1 MSLSQALSIAMS
13 GLRANQLGLSL
24 VSSNVAN
31 SETPGYIRKTVN
43 QIQTVSGSIGAN
55 VRVIGVNRELD
66 TYLQNQIRTEQS
78 GASYADL
85 RASILSRLQS
95 IYGTPGGTGT
105 LETAFNNLTTSVQTL
120 STSSDSQSAR
130 LGVLNAAQALA
141 QQLNSMSAGIQSL
154 RSQAE
159 SGLNSAVNTA
169 NAAMRQIAAINAQLQ
184 GVDTNDAAAA
194 ALKDKRDLY
203 INQLSQLMDIRV
215 IENGGNGG
223 VQVFTNS
230 GVQLVNGS
238 QASTLSFNAQG
249 TVTPNTQWSTDPS
262 KSTLGTITINFSSGG
277 SLDMIQTNSIR
288 SGTIAAYLE
297 LRDNTLVQ
305 AQTQL
310 DQFAANMSSLLSDK
324 TVAGTPASSG
334 ASNGFDLDLSGLKS
348 GNVIHLTYTD
358 ASNVTRQLS
367 LVRVDDP
374 SVLPLSNNAT
384 LDPNDQVI
392 GVDFSGGM
400 ASVASQLNA
409 VLGPAR
415 LQFSTSGSTLRVLDD
430 GTGAATVNAASVTST
445 VSSLLGGS
453 GEVPLF
459 TDGNG
464 LYTGAITAGGQQS
477 VGLAARLRVNTQLLG
492 DPSKL
497 VQYNATTPS
506 GDTTRPD
513 FLYQQLTAG
522 KSLYPPQTGFGTSGT
537 PFQATLRG
545 FSQQIA
551 SAQGQAADS
560 AKQVAD
566 GQDVVLSTLQQ
577 KFNSQSGVNI
587 DEEMAHLLSLQNAYG
602 ANARVMSTVKQMF
615 DMLLQI

>member
-55 VRVIGVNRELD
+55 VRVTGVNRELD

-85 RASILSRLQS
+85 RASILSSLQS

-105 LETAFNNLTTSVQTL
+105 LETAFNDLTTAVQTL

-130 LGVLNAAQALA
+130 LGLLNAAQALA

-159 SGLNSAVNTA
+159 SGLNSAVNNA
-169 NAAMRQIAAINAQLQ
+169 NATMRQIAAINTQLQ
-184 GVDTNDAAAA
+184 AINSNDAAAA
-194 ALKDKRDLY
+194 ALKDQRDLY

-215 IENGGNGG
+215 IDNGGSG

-230 GVQLVNGS
+230 GVQLVNDG
-238 QASTLSFNAQG
+238 QASTLRFNAQG

-262 KSTLGTITINFSSGG
+262 KSTLGTITIDFASGG

-334 ASNGFDLDLSGLKS
+334 ASNGFDLDLSGLQS

-374 SVLPLSNNAT
+374 SVLPLSNDAT

-409 VLGPAR
+409 VLGPAH
-415 LQFSTSGSTLRVLDD
+415 LQFSASGSTLQVLDD
-430 GTGAATVNAASVTST
+430 GTGAATVNAASATST

-459 TDGNG
+459 TDGNS
-464 LYTGAITAGGQQS
+464 LYTGAISAAGQQS
-477 VGLAARLRVNTQLLG
+477 VGLAARIRVNTQLLG

-497 VQYNATTPS
+497 VQYTATTLS

-522 KSLYPPQTGFGTSGT
+522 KSLYPPQTGFGTSRT
-537 PFQATLRG
+537 PFQTTLLG

-566 GQDVVLSTLQQ
+566 GQDVVLATLQQ
-577 KFNSQSGVNI
+577 KLNGQSGVNI

-615 DMLLQI
+615 DMLMQI

>member
-24 VSSNVAN
+24 TSSNVAN
-31 SETPGYIRKTVN
+31 SDTPGYIRKTVN
-43 QIQTVSGSIGAN
+43 QIQTSSGSIGAG
-55 VRVIGVNRELD
+55 VSVTGVNRELD
-66 TYLQNQIRTEQS
+66 LYLQQQIRTEQS

-85 RASILSRLQS
+85 RSSILSSLQS

-105 LETAFNNLTTSVQTL
+105 LETAFNNLVTAVQGL

-130 LGVLNAAQALA
+130 IGVLNAAQSLT

-169 NAAMRQIAAINAQLQ
+169 NTAMQQIVNLNTQLQ
-184 GVDTNDAAAA
+184 SGNTSDAAAA
-194 ALKDKRDLY
+194 ALKDQRDQY
-203 INQLSQLMDIRV
+203 VDQLSQLMDIRV
-215 IENGGNGG
+215 IDNGNNQI
-223 VQVFTNS
+223 QVFTNS
-230 GVQLVNGS
+230 GVQLVGAE
-238 QASTLSFNAQG
+238 ASTLSFNPQG
-249 TVTPNTQWSTDPS
+249 TVTPNTQWDADPT
-262 KSTLGTITINFSSGG
+262 KSTLGTLTLNFPNGG
-277 SLDMIQTNSIR
+277 SLNLIQTNSIR
-288 SGTIAAYLE
+288 SGTIAGYLE
-297 LRDNTLVQ
+297 LRDKTLVQ

-324 TVAGTPASSG
+324 TTAGTAVSSG
-334 ASNGFDLDLSGLKS
+334 ASNGFDLDLSGLQN

-358 ASNVTRQLS
+358 VGNVQHQLS

-384 LDPNDQVI
+384 TDPNDQVI
-392 GVDFSGGM
+392 GIDFSAGM
-400 ASVASQLNA
+400 ASVTSQLNA
-409 VLGPAR
+409 ALGSAG
-415 LQFSTSGSTLRVLDD
+415 LQFSNTGSTLRVLDNGV
-430 GTGAATVNAASVTST
+430 GTATVNAASVTST
-445 VSSLLGGS
+445 TSSLLGGS

-464 LYTGAITAGGQQS
+464 LYTGAITAAGQQS
-477 VGLAARLRVNTQLLG
+477 VGLAARIRVNSQIVG
-492 DPSKL
+492 DPAKL

-506 GDTTRPD
+506 GDTKRPD

-522 KSLYPPQTGFGTSGT
+522 KSLYSPSTGFGTST
-537 PFQATLRG
+537 LPFQATLSN

-551 SAQGQAADS
+551 SAQGQAADT
-560 AKQVAD
+560 AKQIAD

-587 DEEMAHLLSLQNAYG
+587 DEEMAHLLSLQNSYA

-615 DMLLQI
+615 DTLMQV

>member
-24 VSSNVAN
+24 TSSNVAN
-31 SETPGYIRKTVN
+31 SDTPGYIRKTVN
-43 QIQTVSGSIGAN
+43 QIQTSSGSIGAG
-55 VRVIGVNRELD
+55 VSVTGVNRELD
-66 TYLQNQIRTEQS
+66 LYLQQQIRTEQS

-85 RASILSRLQS
+85 RSSILSSLQS

-105 LETAFNNLTTSVQTL
+105 LETAFNNLVTAVQGL

-130 LGVLNAAQALA
+130 IGVLNAAQSLT
-141 QQLNSMSAGIQSL
+141 QQLNSMSGGIQSL

-159 SGLNSAVNTA
+159 AGLNSAVNTA
-169 NAAMRQIAAINAQLQ
+169 NTAMQQIVNLNTQLAN
-184 GVDTNDAAAA
+184 GDTTDAAAA
-194 ALKDKRDLY
+194 ALKDQRDQY
-203 INQLSQLMDIRV
+203 VDQLSQLMDIRV
-215 IENGGNGG
+215 IDNGNNQI
-223 VQVFTNS
+223 QVFTNS
-230 GVQLVNGS
+230 GVQLVGAE
-238 QASTLSFNAQG
+238 ASTLSFNPQG
-249 TVTPNTQWSTDPS
+249 TVTPNTQWDADPT
-262 KSTLGTITINFSSGG
+262 KSNLGTLTLHFPNGG
-277 SLDMIQTNSIR
+277 SLNLIQTNSIR
-288 SGTIAAYLE
+288 SGTIAGYLE
-297 LRDNTLVQ
+297 LRDKTLVQ

-324 TVAGTPASSG
+324 TTAGTAVSSG
-334 ASNGFDLDLSGLKS
+334 ASNGFDLDLSGLQT

-358 ASNVTRQLS
+358 VGNVQHQLS

-384 LDPNDQVI
+384 TDPNDRVI
-392 GVDFSGGM
+392 GIDFSAGM
-400 ASVASQLNA
+400 ASVTSQLNA
-409 VLGPAR
+409 VLGSAG
-415 LQFSTSGSTLRVLDD
+415 LQFSNTGSTLRVLDD
-430 GTGAATVNAASVTST
+430 GVGTATVNAASVTST

-464 LYTGAITAGGQQS
+464 LYTGAITAAGQQS
-477 VGLAARLRVNTQLLG
+477 VGLAARIRVNSQLVG
-492 DPSKL
+492 DPAKL

-522 KSLYPPQTGFGTSGT
+522 KSLYSPSTGFGTST
-537 PFQATLRG
+537 LPFQATLSN

-551 SAQGQAADS
+551 SAQGQAADT
-560 AKQVAD
+560 AKQIAD
-566 GQDVVLSTLQQ
+566 GQDVVLSTLQE

-587 DEEMAHLLSLQNAYG
+587 DEEMAHLLSLQNAYA

-615 DMLLQI
+615 DTLMQV

>member
-24 VSSNVAN
+24 TSSNVAN
-31 SETPGYIRKTVN
+31 SDTPGYIRKTVN
-43 QIQTVSGSIGAN
+43 QIQTSSGSIGAG
-55 VRVIGVNRELD
+55 VSVTGVNRELD
-66 TYLQNQIRTEQS
+66 LYLQQQIRTEQS

-85 RASILSRLQS
+85 RSSILSSLQS

-105 LETAFNNLTTSVQTL
+105 LETAFNNLVTAVQGL

-130 LGVLNAAQALA
+130 IGVLNAAQSLT
-141 QQLNSMSAGIQSL
+141 QQLNSMSAGVQSL

-169 NAAMRQIAAINAQLQ
+169 NTAMQQIVNLNTQLQ
-184 GVDTNDAAAA
+184 SGNTTDAAAA
-194 ALKDKRDLY
+194 ALKDQRDQY
-203 INQLSQLMDIRV
+203 VDQLSQLMDIRV
-215 IENGGNGG
+215 IDNGNNQI
-223 VQVFTNS
+223 QVFTNS
-230 GVQLVNGS
+230 GVQLVGAE
-238 QASTLSFNAQG
+238 ASTLSFNPQG
-249 TVTPNTQWSTDPS
+249 TVTPNTQWDADPT
-262 KSTLGTITINFSSGG
+262 KSNLGTLTLHFPNGG
-277 SLDMIQTNSIR
+277 SLNLIQTNSIR
-288 SGTIAAYLE
+288 SGTIAGYLE
-297 LRDNTLVQ
+297 LRDKTLVQ

-324 TVAGTPASSG
+324 TTAGTAVSSG
-334 ASNGFDLDLSGLKS
+334 ASNGFDLDLSGLQT

-358 ASNVTRQLS
+358 VGNVQHQLS

-384 LDPNDQVI
+384 TDPNDRVI
-392 GVDFSGGM
+392 GIDFSAGM
-400 ASVASQLNA
+400 ASVTSQLNA
-409 VLGPAR
+409 VLGSAG
-415 LQFSTSGSTLRVLDD
+415 LQFSNIGSTLRVLDD
-430 GTGAATVNAASVTST
+430 GVGTATVNAASVTST

-464 LYTGAITAGGQQS
+464 LYTGAITAAGQQS
-477 VGLAARLRVNTQLLG
+477 VGLAARIRVNSQLVG
-492 DPSKL
+492 DPAKL

-522 KSLYPPQTGFGTSGT
+522 KSLYSPSTGFGTST
-537 PFQATLRG
+537 LPFQATLSN

-551 SAQGQAADS
+551 SAQGQAADT
-560 AKQVAD
+560 AKQIAD
-566 GQDVVLSTLQQ
+566 GQDVVLSTLQE

-587 DEEMAHLLSLQNAYG
+587 DEEMAHLLSLQNAYA

-615 DMLLQI
+615 DTLMQV

>member
-24 VSSNVAN
+24 TSSNVAN
-31 SETPGYIRKTVN
+31 SDTPGYIRKTVN
-43 QIQTVSGSIGAN
+43 QIQTSSGSIGAG
-55 VRVIGVNRELD
+55 VSVTGVNRELD
-66 TYLQNQIRTEQS
+66 LYLQQQIRTEQS

-85 RASILSRLQS
+85 RSSILSSLQS

-105 LETAFNNLTTSVQTL
+105 LETAFNKLVTAVQGL

-130 LGVLNAAQALA
+130 IGVLNAAQSLT
-141 QQLNSMSAGIQSL
+141 QQLNSMSAGVQSL

-169 NAAMRQIAAINAQLQ
+169 NTAMQQIVNLNTQLQ
-184 GVDTNDAAAA
+184 SGNTTDAAAA
-194 ALKDKRDLY
+194 ALKDQRDQY
-203 INQLSQLMDIRV
+203 VDQLSQLMDIRV
-215 IENGGNGG
+215 IDNGNNQI
-223 VQVFTNS
+223 QVFTNS
-230 GVQLVNGS
+230 GVQLVGAE
-238 QASTLSFNAQG
+238 ASTLSFNPQG
-249 TVTPNTQWSTDPS
+249 TVTPNTQWDADPT
-262 KSTLGTITINFSSGG
+262 KSNLGTLTLHFPNGG
-277 SLDMIQTNSIR
+277 SLNLIQTNSIR
-288 SGTIAAYLE
+288 SGTIAGYLE
-297 LRDNTLVQ
+297 LRDKTLVQ

-324 TVAGTPASSG
+324 TTAGTAVSSG
-334 ASNGFDLDLSGLKS
+334 ASNGFDLDLSGLQT

-358 ASNVTRQLS
+358 VGNVQHQLS

-384 LDPNDQVI
+384 TDPNDRVI
-392 GVDFSGGM
+392 GIDFSAGM
-400 ASVASQLNA
+400 ASVTSQLNA
-409 VLGPAR
+409 VLGSAG
-415 LQFSTSGSTLRVLDD
+415 LQFSNTGSTLRVLDD
-430 GTGAATVNAASVTST
+430 GVGTATVNAASVTST

-459 TDGNG
+459 ADGNS
-464 LYTGAITAGGQQS
+464 LYTGAITAAGQQS
-477 VGLAARLRVNTQLLG
+477 VGLAARIRVNSQIVG
-492 DPSKL
+492 DPAKL

-522 KSLYPPQTGFGTSGT
+522 KSLYSPSTGFGTST
-537 PFQATLRG
+537 LPFQATLSN

-551 SAQGQAADS
+551 SAQGQAADT
-560 AKQVAD
+560 AKQIAD
-566 GQDVVLSTLQQ
+566 GQDVVLSTLQE

-587 DEEMAHLLSLQNAYG
+587 DEEMAHLLSLQNAYA

-615 DMLLQI
+615 DTLMQV

>member
-55 VRVIGVNRELD
+55 VRVTGVNRELD

-85 RASILSRLQS
+85 RASILSSLQS

-105 LETAFNNLTTSVQTL
+105 LETAFNDLTTAVQTL

-130 LGVLNAAQALA
+130 LGLLNAAQALA

-159 SGLNSAVNTA
+159 SGLNSAVNNA
-169 NAAMRQIAAINAQLQ
+169 NATMRQIAAINTQLQ
-184 GVDTNDAAAA
+184 AINSNDAAAA
-194 ALKDKRDLY
+194 ALKDQRDLY

-215 IENGGNGG
+215 IDNGGSG

-230 GVQLVNGS
+230 GVQLVNDG
-238 QASTLSFNAQG
+238 QASTLRFNAQG

-262 KSTLGTITINFSSGG
+262 KSTLGTITIDFASGG

-334 ASNGFDLDLSGLKS
+334 ASNGFDLDLSGLQS

-374 SVLPLSNNAT
+374 SVLPLSNDAT

-409 VLGPAR
+409 VLGPAH
-415 LQFSTSGSTLRVLDD
+415 LQFSASGSTLQVLDD

-464 LYTGAITAGGQQS
+464 LYTGAIRAAGQQS
-477 VGLAARLRVNTQLLG
+477 VGLAARIRVNTQLLG

-497 VQYNATTPS
+497 VQYNATTLS

-522 KSLYPPQTGFGTSGT
+522 KSLYPPQTGFGTSRT
-537 PFQATLRG
+537 PFQTTLLG

-566 GQDVVLSTLQQ
+566 GQDVVLATLQQ
-577 KFNSQSGVNI
+577 KLNGQSGVNI

-615 DMLLQI
+615 DMLMQI

>member
-1 MSLSQALSIAMS
+1 MS

-24 VSSNVAN
+24 TSSNVAN
-31 SETPGYIRKTVN
+31 SDTPGYIRKTVN
-43 QIQTVSGSIGAN
+43 QIQTSSGSIGAG
-55 VRVIGVNRELD
+55 VSVTGVNRELD
-66 TYLQNQIRTEQS
+66 LYLQQQIRTEQS

-85 RASILSRLQS
+85 RSSILSSLQS

-105 LETAFNNLTTSVQTL
+105 LETAFNGLVTAVQGL

-130 LGVLNAAQALA
+130 IGVLNAAQSLTT
-141 QQLNSMSAGIQSL
+141 QLNSMSAGIQSL

-169 NAAMRQIAAINAQLQ
+169 NTAMQQIANLNVQLQ
-184 GVDTNDAAAA
+184 SGNTTDAAAA
-194 ALKDKRDLY
+194 ALKDQRDQY
-203 INQLSQLMDIRV
+203 VDQLSQLMDIRV
-215 IENGGNGG
+215 IDNGNNQI
-223 VQVFTNS
+223 QVFTNS
-230 GVQLVNGS
+230 GVQLVGAE
-238 QASTLSFNAQG
+238 ASTLSFNPQG
-249 TVTPNTQWSTDPS
+249 TVTPNTQWDADPT
-262 KSTLGTITINFSSGG
+262 KSTLGTLTLHFPNGG
-277 SLDMIQTNSIR
+277 SLNLIQTNSIR
-288 SGTIAAYLE
+288 SGTIAGYLE
-297 LRDNTLVQ
+297 LRDKTLVQ

-324 TVAGTPASSG
+324 TTAGTAVSSG
-334 ASNGFDLDLSGLKS
+334 PSNGFDLDLSGLQN

-358 ASNVTRQLS
+358 VGNVQHQLS

-384 LDPNDQVI
+384 TDPNDQVI
-392 GVDFSGGM
+392 GIDFSTGM
-400 ASVASQLNA
+400 ASVTSQLNA
-409 VLGPAR
+409 ALGSAG
-415 LQFSTSGSTLRVLDD
+415 LQFSNAGSTLRVLDNGV
-430 GTGAATVNAASVTST
+430 GTATVNAASVTST
-445 VSSLLGGS
+445 TSSLLGGS

-464 LYTGAITAGGQQS
+464 LYTGAITTAGQQS
-477 VGLAARLRVNTQLLG
+477 VGLAARIRVNSQIVG
-492 DPSKL
+492 DPAKL

-522 KSLYPPQTGFGTSGT
+522 KSLYSPSTGFGTST
-537 PFQATLRG
+537 LPFQATLSN

-551 SAQGQAADS
+551 SAQGQAADT
-560 AKQVAD
+560 AKQIAD

-587 DEEMAHLLSLQNAYG
+587 DEEMAHLLSLQNAYA
-602 ANARVMSTVKQMF
+602 ANARVMTTVKQMF
-615 DMLLQI
+615 DTLMQV

>member
-24 VSSNVAN
+24 TSSNVAN
-31 SETPGYIRKTVN
+31 SDTPGYIRKTVN
-43 QIQTVSGSIGAN
+43 QIQTSSGSIGAG
-55 VRVIGVNRELD
+55 VSVTGVNRELD
-66 TYLQNQIRTEQS
+66 LYLQQQIRTEQS
-78 GASYADL
+78 GTSYADL
-85 RASILSRLQS
+85 RSSILSSLQS

-105 LETAFNNLTTSVQTL
+105 LETAFNNLVTAVQGL

-130 LGVLNAAQALA
+130 IGVLNAAQSLT
-141 QQLNSMSAGIQSL
+141 QQLNSMSGGIQSL

-169 NAAMRQIAAINAQLQ
+169 NTAMQQIVNLNTQLQ
-184 GVDTNDAAAA
+184 SGNTSDAAAA
-194 ALKDKRDLY
+194 ALKDQRDQY
-203 INQLSQLMDIRV
+203 VDQLSQLMDIRV
-215 IENGGNGG
+215 IDNGNNQI
-223 VQVFTNS
+223 QVFTNS
-230 GVQLVNGS
+230 GVQLVGAE
-238 QASTLSFNAQG
+238 ASTLSFNPQG
-249 TVTPNTQWSTDPS
+249 TVTPNTQWDADPT
-262 KSTLGTITINFSSGG
+262 KSNLGTLTLHFPNGG
-277 SLDMIQTNSIR
+277 SLNLIQTNSIR
-288 SGTIAAYLE
+288 SGTIAGYLE
-297 LRDNTLVQ
+297 LRDKTLVQ

-324 TVAGTPASSG
+324 TTAGTAVSSG
-334 ASNGFDLDLSGLKS
+334 ASNGFDLDLSGLQT

-358 ASNVTRQLS
+358 VGNVQHQLS

-384 LDPNDQVI
+384 TDPNDQVI
-392 GVDFSGGM
+392 GIDFSAGM
-400 ASVASQLNA
+400 ASVTSQLNA
-409 VLGPAR
+409 ALGSAG
-415 LQFSTSGSTLRVLDD
+415 LQFSNTGSTLRVLDNGV
-430 GTGAATVNAASVTST
+430 GTATVNAASVTST
-445 VSSLLGGS
+445 ISSLLGGS

-464 LYTGAITAGGQQS
+464 LYTGAITAAGQQS
-477 VGLAARLRVNTQLLG
+477 VGLAARIRVNSQLVG
-492 DPSKL
+492 DPAKL

-506 GDTTRPD
+506 GDTMRPD

-522 KSLYPPQTGFGTSGT
+522 KSLYSPSTGFGTST
-537 PFQATLRG
+537 LPFQATLSN

-551 SAQGQAADS
+551 SAQGQAADT
-560 AKQVAD
+560 AKQIAD

-587 DEEMAHLLSLQNAYG
+587 DEEMAHLLSLQNAYA

-615 DMLLQI
+615 DTLMQV

>member
-13 GLRANQLGLSL
+13 GLRANQLALSL
-24 VSSNVAN
+24 TSSNVAN
-31 SETPGYIRKTVN
+31 SDTPGYIRKTVN
-43 QIQTVSGSIGAN
+43 QIQTSSGSIGAG
-55 VRVIGVNRELD
+55 VSVTGVNRELD
-66 TYLQNQIRTEQS
+66 LYLQQQIRTEQS

-85 RASILSRLQS
+85 RSSILSSLQS

-105 LETAFNNLTTSVQTL
+105 LETAFNNLVTAVQGL

-130 LGVLNAAQALA
+130 IGVLNAAQSLT
-141 QQLNSMSAGIQSL
+141 QQLNSMSGGIQSL

-169 NAAMRQIAAINAQLQ
+169 NTAMQQIVNLNTQLQ
-184 GVDTNDAAAA
+184 SGNTSDAAAA
-194 ALKDKRDLY
+194 ALKDQRDQY
-203 INQLSQLMDIRV
+203 VDQLSQLMDIRV
-215 IENGGNGG
+215 IDNGNNQI
-223 VQVFTNS
+223 QVFTNS
-230 GVQLVNGS
+230 GVQLVGAE
-238 QASTLSFNAQG
+238 ASTLSFNPQG
-249 TVTPNTQWSTDPS
+249 TVTPNTQWDADPT
-262 KSTLGTITINFSSGG
+262 KSNLGTLTLHFPNGG
-277 SLDMIQTNSIR
+277 SLNLIQTNSIR
-288 SGTIAAYLE
+288 SGTIAGYLE
-297 LRDNTLVQ
+297 LRDKTLVQ

-324 TVAGTPASSG
+324 TTAGTAVSSG
-334 ASNGFDLDLSGLKS
+334 ASNGFDLDLSGLQT

-358 ASNVTRQLS
+358 VSNVQHQLS

-384 LDPNDQVI
+384 TDPNDQVI
-392 GVDFSGGM
+392 GIDFSAGM
-400 ASVASQLNA
+400 ASVTSQLNA
-409 VLGPAR
+409 ALGSAG
-415 LQFSTSGSTLRVLDD
+415 LQFSNTGSTLRVLDNGV
-430 GTGAATVNAASVTST
+430 GTATVNAASVTST
-445 VSSLLGGS
+445 TSSLLGGS

-464 LYTGAITAGGQQS
+464 LYTGAITAAGQQS
-477 VGLAARLRVNTQLLG
+477 VGLAARIRVNSQLVG
-492 DPSKL
+492 DPAKL

-506 GDTTRPD
+506 GDTKRPD

-522 KSLYPPQTGFGTSGT
+522 KSLYSPSTGFGTST
-537 PFQATLRG
+537 LPFQATLSN

-551 SAQGQAADS
+551 SAQGQAADT
-560 AKQVAD
+560 AKQIAD

-587 DEEMAHLLSLQNAYG
+587 DEEMAHLLSLQNAYA

-615 DMLLQI
+615 DTLMQV

>member
-13 GLRANQLGLSL
+13 GLRANQLGLAL

-31 SETPGYIRKTVN
+31 SETPGYVRKTVN

-55 VRVIGVNRELD
+55 VRVDGVNRELD
-66 TYLQNQIRTEQS
+66 TYLQTQIRTEQS

-85 RASILSRLQS
+85 RASVLSSLQS

-105 LETAFNNLTTSVQTL
+105 LETAFNNLTTAVQTL

-141 QQLNSMSAGIQSL
+141 QQLNSMSNGVQSL

-159 SGLNSAVNTA
+159 SGLNSAVNDA
-169 NAAMRQIAAINAQLQ
+169 NLAMQQIAKINTQLQ
-184 GVDTNDAAAA
+184 GVNANDASAA
-194 ALKDKRDLY
+194 ALKDQRDVY
-203 INQLSQLMDIRV
+203 INQLSQLMDVRV
-215 IENGGNGG
+215 IDTGGNG

-262 KSTLGTITINFSSGG
+262 KSTLGTITINFASGG

-324 TVAGTPASSG
+324 TVAGTAASSG
-334 ASNGFDLDLSGLKS
+334 ASNGFDLDLSGLQS

-374 SVLPLSNNAT
+374 SVLPLSNDAT

-400 ASVASQLNA
+400 ASVATQLNA
-409 VLGPAR
+409 ALGPAH

-430 GTGAATVNAASVTST
+430 GTGSATVNAASVTST
-445 VSSLLGGS
+445 VTSLQGGS

-459 TDGNG
+459 IDGNG

-477 VGLAARLRVNTQLLG
+477 VGLAARIRVNTQLVG

-497 VQYNATTPS
+497 VQYSATTLS

-522 KSLYPPQTGFGTSGT
+522 KSLYPPQTGFGTSKT
-537 PFQATLRG
+537 PFQTTLLG

-551 SAQGQAADS
+551 AAQGQAADS